1 MKIDF
6 HVHTSERSACATA
19 PAAEQIKKAIAAGL
33 NGIAITDHHHLVHPL
48 ELIKYNQIYAP
59 FKIFGGIEIT
69 AESEDWL
76 VLGLSEPNLESENWS
91 YADLQRYVRSKGGI
105 IILAHPYR
113 YRQHISV
120 DLSANPPDAIEI
132 RSNNIRIENVP
143 RILQLASQLHLPTVC
158 NSDAHS
164 TSNLGRY
171 FNIFSIETPSRNLI
185 FNALR
190 TGALQHSVN

>member
-33 NGIAITDHHHLVHPL
+33 NGIAITDHHHLVHPV
-48 ELIKYNQIYAP
+48 ELAKYNQIYAP

-69 AESEDWL
+69 ADHEDWL
-76 VLGLSEPNLESENWS
+76 VLGVSDTSLESENWA
-91 YADLQRYVRSKGGI
+91 YPDLQHYVHSKGGI

-113 YRQHISV
+113 YRTHLSV
-120 DLSANPPDAIEI
+120 DVLANPPDAIEI

-143 RILQLASQLHLPTVC
+143 RILQLASQLHLPTLC

-171 FNIFSIETPSRNLI
+171 YNIFAVEPPTPTQI
-185 FNALR
+185 FNALK